1 METARILIV
10 DDNPEIRE
18 IIRILLQGEGYDI
31 EEAKNGTKALEM
43 LELQMFDLIDVYK
56 RQAHERAGRISNRQ
70 YILIFSQNRKTFAGR
85 VFFSVPSF
93 HDLISGRHLILKG
106 LKITYPEEIQ

>member
-43 LELQMFDLIDVYK
+43 LGLKMFDLKMCIRD
-56 RQAHERAGRISNRQ
+56 S
-70 YILIFSQNRKTFAGR
+70 
-85 VFFSVPSF
+85 PSP
-93 HDLISGRHLILKG
+93 SRSSRN
-106 LKITYPEEIQ
+106 PAQQS

>member
-43 LELQMFDLIDVYK
+43 LELQMFDLI
-56 RQAHERAGRISNRQ
+56 
-70 YILIFSQNRKTFAGR
+70 YITTNGGPGKTTTNLPLLLYG
-85 VFFSVPSF
+85 VFKSENNYGYANTIGVMIIV
-93 HDLISGRHLILKG
+93 LGAIVMVTINKALKVN
-106 LKITYPEEIQ
+106 EEDY